1 MARIAHSV
9 LDRAKEQLLAELRL
23 DVRDPRVLAAMA
35 SVPRERF
42 LPEELHPYAYDN
54 RPLPIGHGQTISQP
68 LIVAMMTEA
77 LHLSGEE
84 KVLEVG
90 TGSGYQAAI
99 LAELAAEVV
108 TVERIAELAEGAAAL
123 LSELDYHNIR
133 VHVAGETLGWP
144 DAAPYEGI
152 IVTAAAPQVPRAL
165 VGQLATSGRLV
176 IPVGARD
183 VQELLVVSNT
193 GHGLPATSAHSST
206 SDMRL
211 PSSSRSQASQIRAG
225 SSGPRGRSR
234 TK

>member
-1 MARIAHSV
+1 MARIAHSL

-23 DVRDPRVLAAMA
+23 DVRDPRVLEAMA

-42 LPEELHPYAYDN
+42 LPEDLRSYAYEN

-77 LHLSGEE
+77 LHLTGEE

-108 TVERIAELAEGAAAL
+108 SVERIAELAEAAAAVL
-123 LSELDYHNIR
+123 AELGYHNVR

-144 DAAPYEGI
+144 DDAPYEGI
-152 IVTAAAPQVPRAL
+152 IVTAGAPAVPPSL
-165 VGQLATSGRLV
+165 LDQLTPGGRLV

-183 VQELLVVSNT
+183 VQELLVVAKT
-193 GHGLPATSAHSST
+193 GHGVTSRRLGPCRFVPLVGSGAWATADVSYPP
-206 SDMRL
+206 L
-211 PSSSRSQASQIRAG
+211 
-225 SSGPRGRSR
+225 
-234 TK
+234 

>member
-1 MARIAHSV
+1 MARIAHNV

-23 DVRDPRVLAAMA
+23 DVRDPHVLAAVA

-42 LPEELHPYAYDN
+42 LAEDLRPYAYDN

-77 LHLSGEE
+77 LHLTGED

-99 LAELAAEVV
+99 LAELAGEVV
-108 TVERIAELAEGAAAL
+108 TVERIPELAEGSAAL
-123 LSELDYHNIR
+123 LAELGYGNVR

-144 DAAPYEGI
+144 DDAPYDGI
-152 IVTAAAPQVPRAL
+152 IVTAGAPQVPRAL
-165 VGQLATSGRLV
+165 VGQLASGGRLV

-183 VQELLVVSNT
+183 VQELLLVSNT
-193 GHGLPATSAHSST
+193 GHGLTSRRLGPCRFVPLVGSGAWATA
-206 SDMRL
+206 DIGY
-211 PSSSRSQASQIRAG
+211 PSF
-225 SSGPRGRSR
+225 
-234 TK
+234 

>member
-1 MARIAHSV
+1 MAKIAYSL

-23 DVRDPRVLAAMA
+23 DIRDPRVLAAMG

-42 LPEELHPYAYDN
+42 LPEDLRSYAYEN

-77 LHLSGEE
+77 LHLTGEE

-108 TVERIAELAEGAAAL
+108 GVERIPELAEGAAAVL
-123 LSELDYHNIR
+123 ADLGYRNVR

-144 DAAPYEGI
+144 DDAPYEGI
-152 IVTAAAPQVPRAL
+152 IVTAGAPAVPHSL
-165 VGQLATSGRLV
+165 LGQLAPGGRLV

-183 VQELLVVSNT
+183 VQELVLVEKT
-193 GHGLPATSAHSST
+193 GRGLTSRRLGPCRFVPLVGSGAWATA
-206 SDMRL
+206 D
-211 PSSSRSQASQIRAG
+211 ASY
-225 SSGPRGRSR
+225 PPP
-234 TK
+234 